1 MPFRAEGEAAG
12 SRGCA
17 RRARAPARRRSQGGS
32 REKTVVRWSGAT
44 SRQRQRFER
53 ETQERRRRAGREP
66 TSQNVGSGRGAT
78 APRTLRTRDSP
89 EGGRGIAAGLKAK
102 RRAHQWQSHDA
113 RRNSGAVAKALRQL
127 VRPLTGGA
135 PAERPASW
143 APCREH
149 GTAG

>member
-12 SRGCA
+12 SRGGA
-17 RRARAPARRRSQGGS
+17 PGARAPARRRTQGGS

-53 ETQERRRRAGREP
+53 ETQGRQRRAGREP
-66 TSQNVGSGRGAT
+66 TSQNGGSGRGAKD
-78 APRTLRTRDSP
+78 PRTLRTRDS
-89 EGGRGIAAGLKAK
+89 GKARGGIAAGLEAK

-135 PAERPASW
+135 PAERPACW

>member
-1 MPFRAEGEAAG
+1 MEPVHLKGACTPPVVGRREGHTGESEG
-12 SRGCA
+12 GGRA
-17 RRARAPARRRSQGGS
+17 RRAKGG
-32 REKTVVRWSGAT
+32 RKDDVEPWETPD
-44 SRQRQRFER
+44 RQ
-53 ETQERRRRAGREP
+53 RRAGREP
-66 TSQNVGSGRGAT
+66 TSQNVGSGRGAK

-89 EGGRGIAAGLKAK
+89 EGGRGSAAGLKAK